1 MIDRKAT
8 ILVIDDSEINR
19 TVLCEF
25 LVSIGHSVTVAE
37 NGEAGLDQLKE
48 TTAHVILLDVMMPVM
63 NGIEFLEK
71 VKNTPHLSSIPVI
84 MLSGSDETDDVVKC
98 IQIGAEDFLTKP
110 FNPTLLKTRISGCLE
125 KQNALR
131 EARKLGQYRLKQK
144 ISEGGMS
151 EIYMASHLL
160 LRRPTAIKLL
170 SIEKASALTVSMFE
184 KEAQLT
190 SSLSHPNT
198 IVIYDYG
205 RTPDG
210 LFYYAMEYLNG
221 FNLRQLIKSNGPV
234 SEKRALHILLQ
245 VVSSLEEAHSVGL
258 VHRDIKPANIM
269 LCNQGGIYDFVKVL
283 DWGIVKKINELVDDK
298 ELKTL
303 YGTPQFASPEAI
315 SSPKEVDTVSD
326 LYCIGALA
334 YYLTTGE
341 FVFDEWDL
349 ESLLFAK
356 VTQNPIPLSKL
367 DGVNISEEFESI
379 VLQCLNTDKAQRP
392 QSATELRKLL
402 GKCQKDRY
410 WTHANA
416 EKNWNDCHE
425 KIVGATVLKKRRP
438 TTISL
443 FVDVAK
449 RLKITKTG
457 QN

>member
-1 MIDRKAT
+1 MTDSKTT

-25 LVSIGHSVTVAE
+25 LKSIGYSTAVAE
-37 NGEAGLDQLKE
+37 NGLAGFDQLEKISP
-48 TTAHVILLDVMMPVM
+48 HIILLDVMMPVM

-71 VKNTPHLSSIPVI
+71 IKAIPLLSSIPVI

-98 IQIGAEDFLTKP
+98 MQIGAEDYLTKP
-110 FNPTLLKTRISGCLE
+110 FNPTLLKTRICGCIE
-125 KQNALR
+125 KQKALKQ
-131 EARKLGQYRLKQK
+131 ARKLGQYKLKQK
-144 ISEGGMS
+144 IGEGGMS

-170 SIEKASALTVSMFE
+170 NIEKVSTLTLSMFE

-221 FNLRQLIKSNGPV
+221 FNLRQLIKANGPI
-234 SEKRALHILLQ
+234 SEERALHILLQ
-245 VVSSLEEAHSVGL
+245 VVSSLEEAHHVGL

-269 LCNQGGIYDFVKVL
+269 LCNRGGIYDFVKVL
-283 DWGIVKKINELVDDK
+283 DWGIVKKISELVEDR

-315 SSPKEVDTVSD
+315 SSPKEVDAVSD

-341 FVFDEWDL
+341 FVFDELDI

-367 DGVNISEEFESI
+367 DGVTISEEFESI
-379 VLQCLNTDKAQRP
+379 VLQCLSTDKNQRP

-402 GKCQKDRY
+402 EKCQKHRY
-410 WTHANA
+410 WTHDDA
-416 EKNWNDCHE
+416 KKHWNDCQE
-425 KIVGATVLKKRRP
+425 KILDKLGISPSVMHGAVPDGVLFARK
-438 TTISL
+438 
-443 FVDVAK
+443 
-449 RLKITKTG
+449 
-457 QN
+457 